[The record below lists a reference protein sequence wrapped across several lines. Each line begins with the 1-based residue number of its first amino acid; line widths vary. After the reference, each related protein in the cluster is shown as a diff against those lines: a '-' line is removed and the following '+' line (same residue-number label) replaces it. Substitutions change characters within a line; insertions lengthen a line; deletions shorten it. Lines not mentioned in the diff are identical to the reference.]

1 MDTSIAGQA
10 ATAAIRFP
18 RVGIGLGVIGLIV
31 IAGAG
36 ALAARRGVARREPTK

>member
-1 MDTSIAGQA
+1 METSIAGQA
-10 ATAAIRFP
+10 ATAAVRIP

-36 ALAARRGVARREPTK
+36 ALAARRGTNHRQPTK